1 MGLGSLRRYD
11 VQAKYAFAL
20 AMVSIVPC
28 VAALWMSWRRFDA
41 DLGRIIYGAQ
51 GRFLLAFM
59 GCVFLSTVPAALGF
73 IMGWS
78 SAGQR
83 RNDQSGRS
91 WIAFFV
97 GGGVLTLNVVLLIA
111 FYMLRLT
118 PQG

>member
-1 MGLGSLRRYD
+1 MVLGSLRRYD
-11 VQAKYAFAL
+11 VQAKYALAL
-20 AMVSIVPC
+20 AMVSIIPS
-28 VAALWMSWRRFDA
+28 VAALWMGWRRFDS
-41 DLGRIIYGAQ
+41 DLGRIIYGSQ
-51 GRFLLAFM
+51 GRFVLAFM
-59 GCVFLSTVPAALGF
+59 GCVLLSAVPAALGF

-111 FYMLRLT
+111 FFMLRLKSKI
-118 PQG
+118 

>member
-1 MGLGSLRRYD
+1 LAFENLRRYD

-20 AMVSIVPC
+20 AMVSIIPSL
-28 VAALWMSWRRFDA
+28 AALWMGWRNYDA
-41 DLGRIIYGAQ
+41 NLSRIIYGSQ
-51 GRFLLAFM
+51 GRFVVVFL
-59 GCVFLSTVPAALGF
+59 GCVLLSMAPAALAF

-97 GGGVLTLNVVLLIA
+97 GGCVLTLNIVLLIA
-111 FYMLRLT
+111 FFMLRLKA
-118 PQG
+118 QV